1 MNYRHAFHVGNFA
14 DILKHLVLTLCI
26 EHLKKKDKPFRYID
40 THAGIGRY
48 DLTGDEARRSPEW
61 QEGIGRLWEA
71 HKAGDIPDDVARILK
86 PFLDAVS
93 EINYDGALE
102 AYPGSPD
109 LAATLMRE
117 QDVLRLTELHPQDKE
132 TLSDHFFRDKR
143 VKIENRNGY
152 EALKAYM
159 PPPERRGVVLVD
171 PPFEHRDELAH
182 MAKGAMGGIS
192 RWPTGTFIFWR
203 PLKDMENTQ
212 KFDDGLAEWVL
223 DDMELSADKVLLV
236 DAWVREIVEP
246 GPLCG
251 AGVVVINPPFG
262 LQDALLTVLPWL
274 TELLA
279 QGEGAG
285 WRINTPEPD
294 PDFVAMAELDA
305 EEGAEDS
312 PFSPDDGDDALA
324 ELGEEELAAL
334 GLKGED

>member
-40 THAGIGRY
+40 SHAGIGRY

-61 QEGIGRLWEA
+61 QEGIARLWA
-71 HKAGDIPDDVARILK
+71 AYKADEIPADVLEVLK
-86 PFLDAVS
+86 PYLEAVS
-93 EINYDGALE
+93 EINYDADLD

-117 QDVLRLTELHPQDKE
+117 QDALRLTELHPEDKE

-143 VKIENRNGY
+143 VKIENRDGY

-192 RWPTGTFIFWR
+192 RWPTGCFIFWR
-203 PLKDMENTQ
+203 PLKDMENTE
-212 KFDDGLAEWVL
+212 KFDDGLAEWLL
-223 DDMELSADKVLLV
+223 DDMNFSPEKVLLA
-236 DAWVREIVEP
+236 DLWVKEIVEP

-251 AGVVVINPPFG
+251 AGVVVVNPPYG
-262 LQDALLTVLPWL
+262 LQEALLKVLPWL
-274 TELLA
+274 TELL
-279 QGEGAG
+279 QQDDGAG
-285 WRINTPEPD
+285 WRINAPEIEPD
-294 PDFVAMAELDA
+294 YVD
-305 EEGAEDS
+305 EEGLQDEEETS
-312 PFSPDDGDDALA
+312 SEYNPDDGDF
-324 ELGEEELAAL
+324 ELESEDLKDL
-334 GLKGED
+334 GLSEDN